1 MLCKIFSATPL
12 GLDGVIVQVE
22 VDVAER
28 GFPTFTIVG
37 LGNKAIEESKERVR
51 AAIKNSSYSMP
62 ETRITVN
69 LAPADIPKSG
79 SLFDLPIAVG
89 ILAASNVIEK
99 NVLSNSLF
107 VGELS
112 LDGSINSVTG
122 ILPIIIAAKKN
133 GIHSVFVPFANRLEA
148 SLVEGVSI
156 FPVKNISSLCLH
168 LNNQI
173 LIKEQPYSQFEEKKE
188 TYEQDFAHIIG
199 QHQSKRALEIA
210 AAGFHNIHLCGTP
223 GSGKTMLARSF
234 QSILPPMTKAESL
247 EVAKI
252 YSVAFGLSKHFTTMR
267 PFRSPHHT
275 TSRIGLVGGGN
286 NLTPGEISLA
296 HRGVLFLD
304 EIPEFPRST
313 LEVLR
318 QPLED
323 GTITISRAKGSVVFP
338 ARFMLFA
345 ASNPCPCGFLG
356 HPNKPCS
363 CTHYQIQ
370 KYKKRLSGPFLDRID
385 IHINVHP
392 IKQEDFITIQKTETS
407 HIIRSRIQKAWTQ
420 QKRRFVNTK
429 NTFNGEMN
437 SKDVRD
443 FCTLEREAQ
452 ALMQNAST
460 HLQLSARAYF
470 KIIKVAQT
478 IADLEECSMI
488 RYPHIAEALQ
498 YRLQE

>member
-51 AAIKNSSYSMP
+51 AAIKNSSFSMP

-79 SLFDLPIAVG
+79 SLFDLPIAIG
-89 ILAASNVIEK
+89 ILAASKMIEK
-99 NVLSNSLF
+99 DSFSNSLF

-112 LDGSINSVTG
+112 LDGTINSVAG

-133 GIHSVFVPFANRLEA
+133 GIQSVFVPYSNRFEA
-148 SLVEGVSI
+148 SLVGDITV
-156 FPVKNISSLCLH
+156 FPVKNITSLCLH
-168 LNNQI
+168 LNKQI
-173 LIKEQPYSQFEEKKE
+173 QIEAHPYSEFEERNADDDKAFE
-188 TYEQDFAHIIG
+188 NIIG
-199 QHQSKRALEIA
+199 QEQSKRALEIA
-210 AAGFHNIHLCGTP
+210 AAGFHNIHLCGSP

-234 QSILPPMTKAESL
+234 QSILPPMTKEEAL

-252 YSVAFGLSKHFTTMR
+252 YSVVFGLSQGFTTVR

-275 TSRIGLVGGGN
+275 TSKIGLVGGGS
-286 NLTPGEISLA
+286 NLLPGEISLA

-338 ARFMLFA
+338 ARFILFA
-345 ASNPCPCGFLG
+345 ASNPCPSGFFT
-356 HPNKPCS
+356 HPHKQCMCS
-363 CTHYQIQ
+363 QNQIQ

-385 IHINVHP
+385 LHITVYP
-392 IKQEDFITIQKTETS
+392 IEQKDFTTVIKKESTS
-407 HIIRSRIQKAWTQ
+407 SLKMRIQKAWQTQ
-420 QKRRFVNTK
+420 KDRFKGTSI
-429 NTFNGEMN
+429 TFNGEMN
-437 SKDVRD
+437 SQKVREI
-443 FCTLEREAQ
+443 CVLEPEAQ
-452 ALMQNAST
+452 NLMQNASS
-460 HLQLSARAYF
+460 HLQLSARSYF
-470 KIIKVAQT
+470 KIIKIAQT
-478 IADLEECSMI
+478 IADLDGHNHISSN
-488 RYPHIAEALQ
+488 YIAEALQ
-498 YRLQE
+498 YRIPE